1 MTSIDHLA
9 RPSAQHPDGVELI
22 SDTHEN
28 EGASLVHARRS
39 ELGDRAISELAVTGK
54 ELRSESTVGDARRL
68 LGRHSVKVVPILR
81 GSRYV
86 GAVDLAALADAP
98 GDDPVGPLAR
108 DCVPSV
114 GGRTPAVEALSALDE
129 DGGTRLVV
137 LDEDAGTYLG
147 IVCLRRNR
155 EWLCVDEARVA
166 RGVGALPP

>member
-9 RPSAQHPDGVELI
+9 RAPAQHPDGVEVI
-22 SDTHEN
+22 PDTHER
-28 EGASLVHARRS
+28 AAATLVHARRS
-39 ELGDRAISELAVTGK
+39 ALGDRRIAELAVTGK
-54 ELRSESTVGDARRL
+54 ELRPGSTVGDARRL
-68 LGRHSVKVVPILR
+68 LARHSVKVVPILR

-86 GAVDLAALADAP
+86 GAVDLAALADVP
-98 GDDPVGPLAR
+98 DDDPVGPLAR
-108 DCVPSV
+108 DCVPVV

-137 LDEDAGTYLG
+137 LDDDAGTYLG

-166 RGVGALPP
+166 RGAGAPPS